1 MQPTSPLTSNSMSTA
16 NSVADASKPFVP
28 SSQVVSEVRS
38 QQPNTDSSS
47 LNVLPS
53 ILGTTSDD
61 NPTAILVMRRDGS
74 PTNLDI
80 TKIRAVVEW
89 ACMGQ
94 NVNSITLEAGLTTRL
109 RNGVTTRDIQ
119 DNLIDC
125 ALGMCSPDEPA
136 WRYVAGRL
144 HIWSLWKDIQVS
156 RGFGYG
162 NYAAAV
168 EFQVAAKRYDRKIL
182 QYSPEELSEAGTWI
196 NPDWDRDYDYAGA
209 VLLTKRYL
217 LTDELPQEAYLTCAL
232 LLASNEQPEVRLT
245 VAKAFYE
252 AIAQRKISLATPIL
266 ANLRIPNGSLS
277 SCFIIGMDDNLES
290 IFAEI
295 TNAARISKNGGGV
308 GVNVSRIRA
317 TGSWVMGK
325 ENASGG
331 VIPWI
336 KLLNDTAIA
345 VNQGGRRAGAVTVG
359 LDIWHLDVPEF
370 LEMQA
375 ENGDRRRKAYDVF
388 PQLVIVDEFMRRVE
402 AKEKWTLVDPYE
414 VKEQLGIELAEQWG
428 SSFEAAYRII
438 ETELGK
444 KIKLYKQ
451 VDARE
456 LFKHIMR
463 SQVETG
469 MPYLAFKD
477 TINRANPNKHE
488 GYIPGVNLCCES
500 FSNVKPGVE
509 AHCCLAAGTKV
520 MTEKGWQAI
529 EECDGEKILV
539 PFKSDRDFTPV
550 YHFETAKLI
559 DNGIKDVYRLTL
571 KNGRTVEA
579 TGDHKF
585 LVRHGSQNRHRQWL
599 TLDEIKVGDR
609 LEIQIPEWYLPEFY
623 SVSRNLSDA
632 AIGWLIG
639 DGWILDK
646 SIGVCFGSD
655 ETLALEKVVAEMAKI
670 HEATD
675 YHFSAATKGVPSIR
689 IDKRTGV
696 RSWVTNK
703 QSFREYLT
711 QEYGLTS
718 GKGATKKLGKL
729 IKSLPAERLAS
740 ILSGLFSADGCVHKT
755 SNSRNYPVIQLSSAS
770 LELLNDVRE
779 CLDCFGIPSTVAY
792 YYSSKRKRSQGN
804 LNISG
809 WATER
814 FMEVIGFDLCPDKT
828 SKYQRAR
835 RSRKSEKQTYRRTS
849 EVKSIEYIGE
859 AQVYDLNIPNGHHF
873 IAEGIIVH
881 NCNLV
886 SLNLA
891 NLESVEIAD
900 AAKLAVRILDNTID
914 ITQPPFKD
922 SKTHNDKYRTIGVGC
937 MGLADWLA
945 KRHLSYQSLAEISY
959 LFEEVAY
966 WCTSSSM
973 ELAKERGAYAAF
985 PGSEWSKGKLL
996 GSKSLAEILPL
1007 TEDRERWQQLSQD
1020 VQTYGIRNSHIT
1032 AIAPN
1037 TSSSLVQGCTASIL
1051 PAYSK
1056 FFYDKWAKGTVPIAP
1071 PFIEDCFWFYRENK
1085 SLEQKIVVKA
1095 VAVMQQW
1102 IDTGI
1107 SMELLF
1113 NLNQGIYFSDEPER
1127 AVKAKDIFET
1137 LFLAWKE
1144 GCKAVY
1150 YVRTVQKDDFKE
1162 KSDNCVAC
1170 AN

>member
-16 NSVADASKPFVP
+16 NSVADASKSFVP
-28 SSQVVSEVRS
+28 SSQVATEIRS

-47 LNVLPS
+47 SGVLPS
-53 ILGTTSDD
+53 IPETTSD
-61 NPTAILVMRRDGS
+61 NTATPILVMRRDGS

-80 TKIRAVVEW
+80 TKIRAVVQW
-89 ACMGQ
+89 ACTGQ
-94 NVNSITLEAGLTTRL
+94 NINSITLEAGLTTRL

-144 HIWSLWKDIQVS
+144 HIWSLWKDTQVS

-162 NYAAAV
+162 NYSAAV
-168 EFQVAAKRYDRKIL
+168 EFQVAAKRYDRQIL
-182 QYSPEELSEAGTWI
+182 QYSTQELAEAGTWI

-217 LTDELPQEAYLTCAL
+217 LTNELPQEAYLTCAL
-232 LLASNEQPEVRLT
+232 LLASKEQPEVRLT
-245 VAKAFYE
+245 VARAFYE

-266 ANLRIPNGSLS
+266 ANLRIPQGSLS

-345 VNQGGRRAGAVTVG
+345 VNQGGRRAGAVTIG

-402 AKEKWTLVDPYE
+402 AKEQWTLVDPYE
-414 VKEQLGIELAEQWG
+414 VKEQLGIELAQEWG
-428 SSFEAAYRII
+428 DDFETAYQTI
-438 ETELGK
+438 EAELGK

-500 FSNVKPGVE
+500 FSNVKPGLE
-509 AHCCLAAGTKV
+509 AHC
-520 MTEKGWQAI
+520 
-529 EECDGEKILV
+529 
-539 PFKSDRDFTPV
+539 
-550 YHFETAKLI
+550 
-559 DNGIKDVYRLTL
+559 
-571 KNGRTVEA
+571 
-579 TGDHKF
+579 
-585 LVRHGSQNRHRQWL
+585 
-599 TLDEIKVGDR
+599 
-609 LEIQIPEWYLPEFY
+609 
-623 SVSRNLSDA
+623 
-632 AIGWLIG
+632 
-639 DGWILDK
+639 
-646 SIGVCFGSD
+646 
-655 ETLALEKVVAEMAKI
+655 
-670 HEATD
+670 
-675 YHFSAATKGVPSIR
+675 
-689 IDKRTGV
+689 
-696 RSWVTNK
+696 
-703 QSFREYLT
+703 
-711 QEYGLTS
+711 
-718 GKGATKKLGKL
+718 
-729 IKSLPAERLAS
+729 
-740 ILSGLFSADGCVHKT
+740 
-755 SNSRNYPVIQLSSAS
+755 
-770 LELLNDVRE
+770 
-779 CLDCFGIPSTVAY
+779 
-792 YYSSKRKRSQGN
+792 
-804 LNISG
+804 
-809 WATER
+809 
-814 FMEVIGFDLCPDKT
+814 
-828 SKYQRAR
+828 
-835 RSRKSEKQTYRRTS
+835 
-849 EVKSIEYIGE
+849 
-859 AQVYDLNIPNGHHF
+859 
-873 IAEGIIVH
+873 
-881 NCNLV
+881 CNLV

-891 NLESVEIAD
+891 NLEQAEIAD
-900 AAKLAVRILDNTID
+900 AAKLAVRILDNTIE

-922 SKTHNDKYRTIGVGC
+922 SKAHNDKYRTIGVGC

-945 KRHLSYQSLAEISY
+945 KRHLSYQSLAEISH

-966 WCTSSSM
+966 WCTSASM

-996 GSKSLAEILPL
+996 GSKSLSEILPL
-1007 TEDRERWQQLSQD
+1007 TDDRERWQQLSQD

-1051 PAYSK
+1051 PTYSK

-1085 SLEQKIVVKA
+1085 SLDQKIVVKA

-1113 NLNQGIYFSDEPER
+1113 NLNQGIYFSDEPQR

-1137 LFLAWKE
+1137 LVLAWKE

-1162 KSDNCVAC
+1162 SSEGCVAC

>member
-1 MQPTSPLTSNSMSTA
+1 MSTA
-16 NSVADASKPFVP
+16 NSVADASKSFVP
-28 SSQVVSEVRS
+28 SSQVATEIRS

-47 LNVLPS
+47 SGVLPS
-53 ILGTTSDD
+53 IPETTSD
-61 NPTAILVMRRDGS
+61 NTATPILVMRRDGS

-89 ACMGQ
+89 ACTGQ
-94 NVNSITLEAGLTTRL
+94 NINSITLEAGLTTRL

-144 HIWSLWKDIQVS
+144 HIWSLWKDTQVS

-162 NYAAAV
+162 EYSAAV
-168 EFQVAAKRYDRKIL
+168 EFQVAAKRYDRQIL
-182 QYSPEELSEAGTWI
+182 QYSTQELAEAGTWI

-217 LTDELPQEAYLTCAL
+217 LTNELPQEAYLTCAL
-232 LLASNEQPEVRLT
+232 LLASKEQPEVRLT
-245 VAKAFYE
+245 VARAFYE

-345 VNQGGRRAGAVTVG
+345 VNQGGRRAGAVTIG

-402 AKEKWTLVDPYE
+402 AKEQWTLVDPYE
-414 VKEQLGIELAEQWG
+414 VKEQLGIELAQEWG
-428 SSFEAAYRII
+428 DDFEAAYQTI
-438 ETELGK
+438 EAELGK

-500 FSNVKPGVE
+500 FSNVKPGLE
-509 AHCCLAAGTKV
+509 AHC
-520 MTEKGWQAI
+520 
-529 EECDGEKILV
+529 
-539 PFKSDRDFTPV
+539 
-550 YHFETAKLI
+550 
-559 DNGIKDVYRLTL
+559 
-571 KNGRTVEA
+571 
-579 TGDHKF
+579 
-585 LVRHGSQNRHRQWL
+585 
-599 TLDEIKVGDR
+599 
-609 LEIQIPEWYLPEFY
+609 
-623 SVSRNLSDA
+623 
-632 AIGWLIG
+632 
-639 DGWILDK
+639 
-646 SIGVCFGSD
+646 
-655 ETLALEKVVAEMAKI
+655 
-670 HEATD
+670 
-675 YHFSAATKGVPSIR
+675 
-689 IDKRTGV
+689 
-696 RSWVTNK
+696 
-703 QSFREYLT
+703 
-711 QEYGLTS
+711 
-718 GKGATKKLGKL
+718 
-729 IKSLPAERLAS
+729 
-740 ILSGLFSADGCVHKT
+740 
-755 SNSRNYPVIQLSSAS
+755 
-770 LELLNDVRE
+770 
-779 CLDCFGIPSTVAY
+779 
-792 YYSSKRKRSQGN
+792 
-804 LNISG
+804 
-809 WATER
+809 
-814 FMEVIGFDLCPDKT
+814 
-828 SKYQRAR
+828 
-835 RSRKSEKQTYRRTS
+835 
-849 EVKSIEYIGE
+849 
-859 AQVYDLNIPNGHHF
+859 
-873 IAEGIIVH
+873 
-881 NCNLV
+881 CNLV

-891 NLESVEIAD
+891 NLEQAEIAD
-900 AAKLAVRILDNTID
+900 AAKLAVRILDNTIE

-945 KRHLSYQSLAEISY
+945 KRHLSYQSLAEISH

-966 WCTSSSM
+966 WCTSASM

-996 GSKSLAEILPL
+996 GSKSLSEILPL
-1007 TEDRERWQQLSQD
+1007 TNARERWQQLAQD

-1051 PAYSK
+1051 PTYSK

-1085 SLEQKIVVKA
+1085 SLDQKIVVKA

-1113 NLNQGIYFSDEPER
+1113 NLNQGIYFSDEPQR

-1137 LFLAWKE
+1137 LVLAWKE

-1162 KSDNCVAC
+1162 SSEGCVAC

>member
-1 MQPTSPLTSNSMSTA
+1 MQPILPLTSNSGTA
-16 NSVADASKPFVP
+16 NSDSLALETNKDSQAIANSTIDNLSSPMPVKSDIASARAGQMPG
-28 SSQVVSEVRS
+28 SSLDK
-38 QQPNTDSSS
+38 TSSS
-47 LNVLPS
+47 IQV
-53 ILGTTSDD
+53 I
-61 NPTAILVMRRDGS
+61 RRDGS
-74 PTNLDI
+74 YTPLDI
-80 TKIRAVVEW
+80 TKIRSVVEW
-89 ACMGQ
+89 ACGSQ
-94 NVNSITLEAGLTTRL
+94 NVNPITLEAGLTTRL
-109 RNGVTTRDIQ
+109 RNGVTTREIQ

-144 HIWSLWKDIQVS
+144 HIWNLWKDTQVS

-162 NYAAAV
+162 NYSAV
-168 EFQVAAKRYDRKIL
+168 VQLQVDAKRYDRNIL
-182 QYSPEELSEAGTWI
+182 KYSTAELTEAGTWI
-196 NPDWDRDYDYAGA
+196 NAGWDKDYDYAGA

-217 LTDELPQEAYLTCAL
+217 LTDELPQEAFLTCAL
-232 LLASNEQPEVRLT
+232 LLACNEQPEVRLS
-245 VAKAFYE
+245 VARAFYE

-266 ANLRIPNGSLS
+266 ANLRVPDGSLS
-277 SCFIIGMDDNLES
+277 SCFIIAMDDNLES
-290 IFAEI
+290 IFEEI

-325 ENASGG
+325 DNASGG

-402 AKEKWTLVDPYE
+402 AKETWTLVDPYE
-414 VKEQLGIELAEQWG
+414 VKEQLGIVLAEQWG
-428 SSFEAAYRII
+428 ENFEAAYARIEAEI
-438 ETELGK
+438 GH

-463 SQVETG
+463 SQIETG

-500 FSNVKPGVE
+500 FSNVKPGLE
-509 AHCCLAAGTKV
+509 AHC
-520 MTEKGWQAI
+520 
-529 EECDGEKILV
+529 
-539 PFKSDRDFTPV
+539 
-550 YHFETAKLI
+550 
-559 DNGIKDVYRLTL
+559 
-571 KNGRTVEA
+571 
-579 TGDHKF
+579 
-585 LVRHGSQNRHRQWL
+585 
-599 TLDEIKVGDR
+599 
-609 LEIQIPEWYLPEFY
+609 
-623 SVSRNLSDA
+623 
-632 AIGWLIG
+632 
-639 DGWILDK
+639 
-646 SIGVCFGSD
+646 
-655 ETLALEKVVAEMAKI
+655 
-670 HEATD
+670 
-675 YHFSAATKGVPSIR
+675 
-689 IDKRTGV
+689 
-696 RSWVTNK
+696 
-703 QSFREYLT
+703 
-711 QEYGLTS
+711 
-718 GKGATKKLGKL
+718 
-729 IKSLPAERLAS
+729 
-740 ILSGLFSADGCVHKT
+740 
-755 SNSRNYPVIQLSSAS
+755 
-770 LELLNDVRE
+770 
-779 CLDCFGIPSTVAY
+779 
-792 YYSSKRKRSQGN
+792 
-804 LNISG
+804 
-809 WATER
+809 
-814 FMEVIGFDLCPDKT
+814 
-828 SKYQRAR
+828 
-835 RSRKSEKQTYRRTS
+835 
-849 EVKSIEYIGE
+849 
-859 AQVYDLNIPNGHHF
+859 
-873 IAEGIIVH
+873 
-881 NCNLV
+881 CNLV

-891 NLESVEIAD
+891 NVEEAEIAD
-900 AAKLAVRILDNTID
+900 VSRLAVRILDNTID
-914 ITQPPFKD
+914 ITKPPFTD

-945 KRHLSYQSLAEISY
+945 KRHLTYESLAEISY

-966 WCTSSSM
+966 WCTSASM
-973 ELAKERGAYAAF
+973 KLAKERGGYAAF
-985 PGSEWSKGKLL
+985 PGSEWSQGKLL
-996 GSKSLAEILPL
+996 GSKTLAEILEL
-1007 TEDRERWQQLSQD
+1007 AQDKDRWVELAQD
-1020 VQTYGIRNSHIT
+1020 IQTYGIRNSHIT

-1056 FFYDKWAKGTVPIAP
+1056 FFYDKWAKGTVPIAA
-1071 PFIEDCFWFYRENK
+1071 PFIEECFWFYRENK
-1085 SLEQKIVVKA
+1085 SLDQKIVVKA

-1113 NLNQGIYFSDEPER
+1113 NLNQGVYFPDEAER

-1137 LFLAWKE
+1137 LVMAWKE

-1162 KSDNCVAC
+1162 SGEGCAAC

>member
-1 MQPTSPLTSNSMSTA
+1 MQPTLSLKANPLSKTNS
-16 NSVADASKPFVP
+16 DI
-28 SSQVVSEVRS
+28 QV
-38 QQPNTDSSS
+38 
-47 LNVLPS
+47 
-53 ILGTTSDD
+53 I
-61 NPTAILVMRRDGS
+61 RRDGS
-74 PTNLDI
+74 PAPLNI
-80 TKIRAVVEW
+80 AKIRTVVDW
-89 ACMGQ
+89 ACSGKD
-94 NVNSITLEAGLTTRL
+94 VNPITLEAGLTTRL
-109 RNGVTTRDIQ
+109 RHGVTTREIQ
-119 DNLIDC
+119 DNLINC
-125 ALGMCSPDEPA
+125 ALELCSPTEPE
-136 WRYVAGRL
+136 WCYVAGRL
-144 HIWSLWKDIQVS
+144 HIWNLWKDTIVS
-156 RGFGYG
+156 RGYGYG
-162 NYAAAV
+162 DYLATVKLQV
-168 EFQVAAKRYDRKIL
+168 EANRYDPTIL
-182 QYSPEELSEAGTWI
+182 LYSDEELTTAGSWL
-196 NPDWDRDYDYAGA
+196 NPEWDKDYDYAGA

-217 LTDELPQEAYLTCAL
+217 LADELPQEAFLTCAL
-232 LLASNEQPEVRLT
+232 LLASPEAPQNRLAI
-245 VAKAFYE
+245 AKKFYE
-252 AIAQRKISLATPIL
+252 AIARRKISLATPIL
-266 ANLRIPNGSLS
+266 ANLRVPGGSLS
-277 SCFIIGMDDNLES
+277 SCFIIAIDDNLES
-290 IFAEI
+290 IFREI
-295 TNAARISKNGGGV
+295 TNTARISKNGGGV

-325 ENASGG
+325 AKASGG
-331 VIPWI
+331 IIPWI

-359 LDIWHLDVPEF
+359 VDIWHLDVPEF
-370 LEMQA
+370 LEIQT
-375 ENGDRRRKAYDVF
+375 ENGDQRRKAYDIF
-388 PQLVIVDEFMRRVE
+388 PQLIVPDEFMRRVI
-402 AKEKWTLVDPYE
+402 AKELWTLVDPYE
-414 VKEQLGIELAEQWG
+414 VKTKLGIDLAELWG
-428 SSFEAAYRII
+428 EEFEAAYRQI
-438 ETELGK
+438 EAELGNQ
-444 KIKLYKQ
+444 ITLYKQ
-451 VDARE
+451 VNARE
-456 LFKHIMR
+456 LFKEIMR

-500 FSNVKPGVE
+500 FSNVQPGVE

-520 MTEKGWQAI
+520 MTEKGWKAI
-529 EECDGEKILV
+529 EECDGEKVLV
-539 PFKSDRDFTPV
+539 PFQSDRNFTPV

-559 DNGIKDVYRLTL
+559 NNGVKDVYRLTL

-579 TGDHKF
+579 TGNHQF

-609 LEIQIPEWYLPEFY
+609 LEIQVPEWYLPEFY

-646 SIGVCFGSD
+646 SIGVCFGSH
-655 ETLALEKVVAEMAKI
+655 ETLAVEKVVAEMTKI
-670 HEATD
+670 HEATS
-675 YHFSAATKGVPSIR
+675 YHSSAATKGIPSVR

-696 RSWVTNK
+696 KSWVTNK

-718 GKGATKKLGKL
+718 AKGATKKLGKL
-729 IKSLPAERLAS
+729 IKSFPPDRLAS
-740 ILSGLFSADGCVHKT
+740 ILSGLFSADGCVQEP
-755 SNSRNYPVIQLSSAS
+755 SNLKNYPVIQLSSAS

-792 YYSSKRKRSQGN
+792 YYLSDRGRSQGN

-809 WATER
+809 RAVER

-828 SKYQRAR
+828 SKYERIR

-849 EVKSIEYIGE
+849 EVKSIEYIGK
-859 AQVYDLNIPNGHHF
+859 AQVYDLNVPNGHHF

-891 NLESVEIAD
+891 NVEETELPNISQ
-900 AAKLAVRILDNTID
+900 LAVRILDNTIE
-914 ITQPPFKD
+914 ITTPPFAD

-945 KRHLSYQSLAEISY
+945 KRHLTYENLAEISY
-959 LFEEVAY
+959 LFEEIGY
-966 WCTSSSM
+966 WCTHASM
-973 ELAKERGAYAAF
+973 KLAQERGAYAAF
-985 PGSEWSKGKLL
+985 AGSEWSKGKLI
-996 GSKSLAEILPL
+996 GAKPL
-1007 TEDRERWQQLSQD
+1007 EWFLDRARDKERWIALAAD
-1020 VQTYGIRNSHIT
+1020 IQTYGIRNSHIT

-1051 PAYSK
+1051 PVYSK

-1071 PFIEDCFWFYRENK
+1071 PFLKDCFWYYHENK
-1085 SLEQKIVVKA
+1085 TLDQKKVVKA
-1095 VAVMQQW
+1095 VATMQQW

-1113 NLNQGIYFSDEPER
+1113 NLNQGVYFPEEPER
-1127 AVKAKDIFET
+1127 CLKAKDIFET
-1137 LFLAWKE
+1137 LVMAWQE
-1144 GCKAVY
+1144 GCKAIY
-1150 YVRTVQKDDFKE
+1150 YIRTVQKDDFKE
-1162 KSDNCVAC
+1162 SKEACSAC

>member
-1 MQPTSPLTSNSMSTA
+1 MQPTSSLTTNPVSTS
-16 NSVADASKPFVP
+16 NSVADASKSFVC
-28 SSQVVSEVRS
+28 SSSVTTETRS
-38 QQPNTDSSS
+38 QQPVKDCSTMG
-47 LNVLPS
+47 LLPQMSEEISDKVSTS
-53 ILGTTSDD
+53 IL
-61 NPTAILVMRRDGS
+61 VVRRDGS
-74 PTNLDI
+74 ATPLDI

-89 ACMGQ
+89 ACAGYS
-94 NVNSITLEAGLTTRL
+94 VNPITLEAGLTTRL

-125 ALGMCSPDEPA
+125 ALGMCSPEEPA

-156 RGFGYG
+156 RGFAYG

-168 EFQVAAKRYDRKIL
+168 EFQVTAKRYDRKIL
-182 QYSPEELSEAGTWI
+182 QYSPEELNMAGTWI

-232 LLASNEQPEVRLT
+232 LLASQEQPEVRLS

-266 ANLRIPNGSLS
+266 ANLRIPHGSLS

-290 IFAEI
+290 IFEEI

-345 VNQGGRRAGAVTVG
+345 VNQGGRRAGAVTIG

-402 AKEKWTLVDPYE
+402 AKAKWTLVDPYE

-428 SSFEAAYRII
+428 DGFTAAYKTI
-438 ETELGK
+438 EAELDK

-477 TINRANPNKHE
+477 TINQANPNKHE

-509 AHCCLAAGTKV
+509 AHT
-520 MTEKGWQAI
+520 
-529 EECDGEKILV
+529 
-539 PFKSDRDFTPV
+539 
-550 YHFETAKLI
+550 
-559 DNGIKDVYRLTL
+559 
-571 KNGRTVEA
+571 
-579 TGDHKF
+579 
-585 LVRHGSQNRHRQWL
+585 
-599 TLDEIKVGDR
+599 
-609 LEIQIPEWYLPEFY
+609 
-623 SVSRNLSDA
+623 
-632 AIGWLIG
+632 
-639 DGWILDK
+639 
-646 SIGVCFGSD
+646 
-655 ETLALEKVVAEMAKI
+655 
-670 HEATD
+670 
-675 YHFSAATKGVPSIR
+675 
-689 IDKRTGV
+689 
-696 RSWVTNK
+696 
-703 QSFREYLT
+703 
-711 QEYGLTS
+711 
-718 GKGATKKLGKL
+718 
-729 IKSLPAERLAS
+729 
-740 ILSGLFSADGCVHKT
+740 
-755 SNSRNYPVIQLSSAS
+755 
-770 LELLNDVRE
+770 
-779 CLDCFGIPSTVAY
+779 
-792 YYSSKRKRSQGN
+792 
-804 LNISG
+804 
-809 WATER
+809 
-814 FMEVIGFDLCPDKT
+814 
-828 SKYQRAR
+828 
-835 RSRKSEKQTYRRTS
+835 
-849 EVKSIEYIGE
+849 
-859 AQVYDLNIPNGHHF
+859 
-873 IAEGIIVH
+873 
-881 NCNLV
+881 CNLV

-891 NLESVEIAD
+891 NLEAAEIAD
-900 AAKLAVRILDNTID
+900 TAKLAVRILDNTID

-922 SKTHNDKYRTIGVGC
+922 SKTHNDKYRTIGVGA

-945 KRHLSYQSLAEISY
+945 KRHLSYQSLGEISH

-966 WCTSSSM
+966 WCTTASM
-973 ELAKERGAYAAF
+973 ELAKERGAYSAF

-996 GSKSLAEILPL
+996 GSKTLEQILPL
-1007 TEDRERWQQLSQD
+1007 TDHQERWKQLAQD

-1085 SLEQKIVVKA
+1085 SLDQKIVIKA

-1113 NLNQGIYFSDEPER
+1113 NLNQGVYFPEEPER

-1137 LFLAWKE
+1137 LMLAWKE

-1162 KSDNCVAC
+1162 KSEGCASC